1 MAQKVYIVDDEAHIR
16 ELASLG
22 LKDAGFETRSFA
34 DGQALLQVL
43 KHTIPDALVLDW
55 MMPPPDGLAL
65 CQMLRADTR
74 TRAIPI
80 LLLTARSDEVD
91 RVVGLEMGADDYIT
105 KPFSVRELA
114 ARVRAVLRRS
124 EYMQV
129 DPQGEQLVAVDL
141 VVDLA
146 RRRVT
151 RGSKSIDLTLKEFD
165 LLVALLKN
173 RGRVLTRN
181 ILLDTVWGV
190 EYFGDARTVDV
201 HIRYLRQKIESQ
213 PDQPQLIQTVR
224 GVGYRFND
232 EDEA

>member
-1 MAQKVYIVDDEAHIR
+1 MADKVYIVDDEAHIR

-22 LKDAGFETRSFA
+22 LKDAGFDTRAFA
-34 DGQALLQVL
+34 DGQSLLQAL
-43 KHTIPDALVLDW
+43 RTTLPDALVLDW

-65 CQMLRADTR
+65 CRMLRAEAR

-91 RVVGLEMGADDYIT
+91 RVIGLEMGADDYIV

-124 EYMQV
+124 EYMQAGG
-129 DPQGEQLVAVDL
+129 DGEVLSAADIT
-141 VVDLA
+141 VDLA
-146 RRRVT
+146 RRKVMRA
-151 RGSKSIDLTLKEFD
+151 GQSIELTLKEFD
-165 LLVALLKN
+165 LLVALMKS
-173 RGRVLTRN
+173 RGRVLTRDM
-181 ILLDTVWGV
+181 LLDSVWGV

-201 HIRYLRQKIESQ
+201 HVRYLRQKIELQ

-224 GVGYRFND
+224 GVGYRFFD